1 MDQLHLLWEYQQ
13 ADVEVDKMEAS
24 IKRSPTRQKLVKYR
38 DYLVEQQNVMKR
50 IESEVTTMSDR
61 LEALKDAIAMTEDQ
75 LRALQSRLESAP
87 PTDTESIQHF
97 LADARRFQ
105 NNLTAYEQEI
115 KRIRK
120 DAGDRERL
128 QHDVK
133 VRAAKAKGEFDKLKE
148 TYDQEYKEKNAD
160 LDKLKAASAE
170 KAKEIEP
177 EYMERYCT
185 IKRHSVPPLAKL
197 YGDQCGGCNMSLPSA
212 VSRKIKA
219 GELVECETCG
229 RLLIIV

>member
-38 DYLVEQQNVMKR
+38 DYLLEQQNVMKR
-50 IESEVTTMSDR
+50 IEGEVFTMSDR
-61 LEALKDAIAMTEDQ
+61 LEALKDAIKMTEEQ
-75 LRALQSRLESAP
+75 LRSLQAKMESDP
-87 PTDTESIQHF
+87 PTTSENIQQF
-97 LADARRFQ
+97 LSDARRFQ
-105 NNLTAYEQEI
+105 NNMAAYEQEI

-120 DAGDRERL
+120 DAADRERQ

-133 VRAAKAKGEFDKLKE
+133 VRAAKAKAEFDKLKVA
-148 TYDQEYKEKNAD
+148 YDAEYKEKSQELEA
-160 LDKLKAASAE
+160 LRAAAAE
-170 KAKEIEP
+170 KAKPVSP
-177 EYMERYCT
+177 EFMERYRT
-185 IKRHSVPPLAKL
+185 IKAHSVPPLARL

-219 GELVECETCG
+219 GELIECETCG
-229 RLLIIV
+229 RLLIII